1 MMMKHVKDPEY
12 ICTCAIQIQYLESL
26 AHPQSPHPKWF
37 FFWNDGFL
45 SLNFRSSRAI
55 KQIHLINF
63 CVLKIH
69 YIALQTESC
78 DTTTNYNYNT
88 LVCIARCI
96 SSSLLSPHTP
106 KYSSVSYYSVYYFL
120 LRWCLYSSSRLFWPV
135 LRSFCIMASTTM
147 YKDPY
152 Q

>member
-1 MMMKHVKDPEY
+1 MWSIPNTFALVQYKSNILSPLP
-12 ICTCAIQIQYLESL
+12 TPNLPIQND
-26 AHPQSPHPKWF
+26 

-88 LVCIARCI
+88 LVCIARC